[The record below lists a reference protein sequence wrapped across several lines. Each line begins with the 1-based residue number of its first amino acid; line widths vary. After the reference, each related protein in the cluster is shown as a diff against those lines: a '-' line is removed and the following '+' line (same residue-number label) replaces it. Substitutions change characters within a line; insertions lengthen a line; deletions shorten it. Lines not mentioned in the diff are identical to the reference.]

1 VYQQNVMK
9 LMIGAT
15 LTLAVLG
22 STAPAHADVGHA
34 AYVDELQK
42 AGIPGTSDQILN
54 NGYVICQA
62 LNAGHDVVEVAA
74 LTARPTGMPVAQT
87 GFEVGAAIRWLCPAQ
102 QWQIKELANADPS
115 VPGVTTAIAGFA
127 G

>member
-1 VYQQNVMK
+1 MMK

-22 STAPAHADVGHA
+22 STAPAHADVGQA

-42 AGIPGTSDQILN
+42 AGIPGTSDQMLA
-54 NGYVICQA
+54 NGYTMCRA
-62 LNAGHDVVEVAA
+62 LNDGQDIIEVA
-74 LTARPTGMPVAQT
+74 TYSGGPRPSGLPVAQT